1 MQQLVHTLVV
11 TRRACGHVDVGTCP
25 HQVLAVTLTISQPGV
40 GGRLCLPYTGVQCPH
55 QVLKATSAPVM
66 ILQMILPSHD
76 TFVWADGTGISYY
89 FYLLNNLRSTF
100 TEILINYTPIDRN
113 KNHQIIF
120 KWTLWFSKLPEI
132 IAVKLFWFHFHL
144 TLSTRQLIVE
154 RFLWYWS
161 FIIFMSNPIKNFDL
175 IFQVFSLDSTATYPR
190 PAILFDAMWL
200 LCMTWQFSYWS
211 FFHQALGSNARQQA
225 EILPEMIEWGPL
237 CITDLFQN
245 KSAAYFNPPKILSKN
260 V

>member
-1 MQQLVHTLVV
+1 MWLVQ
-11 TRRACGHVDVGTCP
+11 CP
-25 HQVLAVTLTISQPGV
+25 HQVLAAALTLSQPGR
-40 GGRLCLPYTGVQCPH
+40 GGHIMPTLYWCLH

-66 ILQMILPSHD
+66 ILQMIPPSHD
-76 TFVWADGTGISYY
+76 TFVWADGTGNSYY
-89 FYLLNNLRSTF
+89 FYLPNNLRSTF
-100 TEILINYTPIDRN
+100 TEILINYTLIDMN

-120 KWTLWFSKLPEI
+120 KWTHWFRKLPQRLPEI
-132 IAVKLFWFHFHL
+132 IAVKWFWFHFHL

-211 FFHQALGSNARQQA
+211 FFHHALGSNARQQA

-237 CITDLFQN
+237 CITDLFQK
-245 KSAAYFNPPKILSKN
+245 KSVAYFNPPKNTFQNI
-260 V
+260 